1 MRIAAIPHS
10 NGVSSQDKGLS
21 LSAQDKVEQ
30 TGDPIDQYLS
40 SQPFNAISRREAASM
55 MNFFADKMHDQG
67 HPWRLFTSE
76 TTGAKPKQLHELDA
90 IKRLEQGKAV
100 EFRPYMSRQMELTTD
115 SIDELSPAG
124 ALGSGYEPPPIGET
138 VANPGFLGL
147 EHANGK
153 STVVHNLAEL
163 KLMHQLYAGQ
173 SPEEQQNLAASDRE
187 ISDAVKNLSTFARSH
202 GTTSWR
208 FLDQAD
214 RPSTARLGWD
224 VVKGSVGGMALGAA
238 LGGIIGAPI
247 SMWTGSWMP
256 FKGLTAAGA
265 AVFTALKGKEAYI
278 EASKGSSLNGLE
290 TLHRLADHQEVTI
303 QRTQLRS
310 VGLPV
315 IGKITSFNDYG
326 QAATIS
332 SLEDLQTLAEIHQKP
347 VPKATGKQ
355 H

>member
-1 MRIAAIPHS
+1 MRIALTPNPPVTGS
-10 NGVSSQDKGLS
+10 FGRSSTLGLQDKLESSQDPV
-21 LSAQDKVEQ
+21 DH
-30 TGDPIDQYLS
+30 YLS
-40 SQPFNAISRREAASM
+40 SQPFSSISRKEAAAM
-55 MNFFADKMHDQG
+55 MNFFAGKMHEQG
-67 HPWRLFTSE
+67 HPWRLFSVDTNE
-76 TTGAKPKQLHELDA
+76 KPKQLHELDA
-90 IKRLEQGKAV
+90 IKRLEQGQPV

-124 ALGSGYEPPPIGET
+124 ALGSGYEPPPVGQT

-173 SPEEQQNLAASDRE
+173 SQEDQLNLAQSDRE
-187 ISDAVKNLSTFARSH
+187 ISEAVKNLSTFARSH

-208 FLDQAD
+208 FLNQAD
-214 RPSTARLGWD
+214 RPSAARLGWD
-224 VVKGSVGGMALGAA
+224 VAKGSIGGLALGAA

-256 FKGLTAAGA
+256 FQGLTAAGA
-265 AVFTALKGKEAYI
+265 AVFSVLKGKEAYVQ
-278 EASKGSSLNGLE
+278 ASKGSSLNGLE
-290 TLHRLADHQEVTI
+290 TLHRLVDNQPVTI

-332 SLEDLQTLAEIHQKP
+332 SLEDLQTLADIHQKP
-347 VPKATGKQ
+347 APKAPEKRV
-355 H
+355 